1 MGRAGESVAAISGE
15 ERAAVETELRRA
27 GLPARVRERLE
38 MVKAVALGHDLA
50 GSAAWSGRSARTVR
64 HWLGRFRA
72 GGVGA
77 LADAPRAGR
86 PARADAAYLR
96 ALEAAVDA
104 GPRAL
109 GHEFDV
115 WTSDRLSA
123 YLAARTGVRIAPSWL
138 RTLLGR
144 RDFVCGRPKHA
155 LGHLQDSAEEAA
167 FEAAMAEV
175 GGENGGRAGPVRA
188 APPG

>member
-1 MGRAGESVAAISGE
+1 MGEPDVAISEE
-15 ERAAVETELRRA
+15 ERTAVGAELRRTA
-27 GLPARVRERLE
+27 LPSRVRERLE

-50 GSAAWSGRSARTVR
+50 GGAAWSGRSVRTVR

-72 GGVGA
+72 GGVAA

-109 GHEFDV
+109 GLEFNV
-115 WTSDRLSA
+115 WSSDRLSA
-123 YLAARTGVRIAPSWL
+123 YLAERTGVRIAPSWL

-144 RDFVCGRPKHA
+144 RDFACGRPNHA
-155 LGHLQDSAEEAA
+155 LGHLQDPAEEAA
-167 FEAAMAEV
+167 FEATMAEV
-175 GGENGGRAGPVRA
+175 GGGNGGRAGPVRV